1 MKPTQV
7 VLIVIVLCLCLYFG
21 MSSRESYSLDNY
33 KKFEDYDLIGE
44 PREGVECFEKTNPEK
59 CMSIC
64 DSEIGC
70 IGFRH
75 SEKNDMCCLS
85 GELLP
90 VNKHVPGEQITSYVK
105 IPDGYTIEQKGERLG
120 GDIKILEEVGLDGCA
135 KECDSLDECVG
146 FTFHGTYC
154 IPKKSEGLMPKYMET
169 TSKQFFSKT

>member
-1 MKPTQV
+1 MKSTQV
-7 VLIVIVLCLCLYFG
+7 VLIVFVLCLCVYFG
-21 MSSRESYSLDNY
+21 MVTRESYSTDNY
-33 KKFEDYDLIGE
+33 NKFEDYDLIGE

-64 DSEIGC
+64 DSETGC
-70 IGFRH
+70 IGFKH

-120 GDIKILEEVGLDGCA
+120 GDIKIIEEVGLVGCA

-146 FTFHGTYC
+146 FTFHGAYC
-154 IPKKSEGLMPKYMET
+154 IPKKSEGLMPKYIET
-169 TSKQFFSKT
+169 TPKQFFSKT